1 MISNSIQDYLKAI
14 YRLAE
19 TQGTVSTTAI
29 AVAMDVA
36 PASVTNMVKRLAE
49 MRLVRHTP
57 YYGVELTPSGRKI
70 ALEVIRHH
78 RLLEAYL
85 KEALGYSWDT
95 VHAEAEKLEHHI
107 SEEFEDKIA
116 ATLGNPTH
124 DPHGDPIPTKDGQI
138 APAAMQRLTDAM
150 PGHSGRIVRV
160 SDEDPELLRYLA
172 ELGITPQATFMVTS
186 KAPFDG
192 PLHIRL
198 GERGTVHALGRN
210 VTDQVFVEE
219 DTPAVRA
226 KPKP

>member
-19 TQGTVSTTAI
+19 AQESVSTTSI

-49 MRLVRHTP
+49 MKLVRHTP

-85 KEALGYSWDT
+85 KEALGYSWDA

-116 ATLGNPTH
+116 ASLGNPTH
-124 DPHGDPIPTKDGQI
+124 DPHGDPIPTKDGHI
-138 APAAMQRLTDAM
+138 APAATRRLTEAES
-150 PGHSGRIVRV
+150 GQSGRIVRV
-160 SDEDPELLRYLA
+160 DDDDPALLRYLG
-172 ELGITPQATFMVTS
+172 ELGITPQETFTVTA
-186 KAPFDG
+186 KAPFGG
-192 PLHIRL
+192 PLHVRL
-198 GERGTVHALGRN
+198 GARGTVHALGRD
-210 VTDQVFVEE
+210 VTDRVFVED
-219 DTPAVRA
+219 DT
-226 KPKP
+226 